1 MGKKDGGDEAKRA
14 RQDEEKRQ
22 AQIRQGTSRI
32 NSIFDG
38 GTVATGPLDANAV
51 YDPNATYYNADG
63 TVWAPVASVSSSPG
77 LDSLFAPTTGNN
89 EDAGHHFSSGGNAAP
104 ARTPSS
110 PGNPAADQFAKA
122 LKNGQLF
129 SGAQTQT
136 GFDDDFFNGLKKSY
150 LDYAD
155 PQLEDQYGDANKQL
169 TFALA
174 RSGNLDSSARAEKQ
188 SDLQKLYDTQKRA
201 VADKALGYETS
212 SRNAVED
219 ARANLISTLNATGD
233 QQGAVNS
240 ALARAS
246 ALSQPPAYDPL
257 GQLFVDFTNGLGI
270 QAAQERSY
278 AAGGPAPRYNT
289 GLFGNAGRTV
299 VRQ

>member
-1 MGKKDGGDEAKRA
+1 MSKDSGGDEAKRA
-14 RQDEEKRQ
+14 RKEEEARQ
-22 AQIRQGTSRI
+22 AEIRQGTSRI
-32 NSIFDG
+32 NSIFNG
-38 GTVATGPLDANAV
+38 GTVATGALDAGST

-63 TVWAPVASVSSSPG
+63 SVWTP
-77 LDSLFAPTTGNN
+77 
-89 EDAGHHFSSGGNAAP
+89 DANARSGGNALV
-104 ARTPSS
+104 RGDLVDPS
-110 PGNPAADQFAKA
+110 NQFAKA
-122 LKNGQLF
+122 AKKGQLF
-129 SGAQTQT
+129 SGVQTQQ
-136 GFDDDFFNGLKKSY
+136 GFNDDFFNGLKQSY

-212 SRNAVED
+212 SRNSVED

-240 ALARAS
+240 ALARSS

-270 QAAQERSY
+270 QAAQERSQ
-278 AAGGPAPRYNT
+278 AAGGPSSKYNI
-289 GLFGNAGRTV
+289 GLYNNPGRTV